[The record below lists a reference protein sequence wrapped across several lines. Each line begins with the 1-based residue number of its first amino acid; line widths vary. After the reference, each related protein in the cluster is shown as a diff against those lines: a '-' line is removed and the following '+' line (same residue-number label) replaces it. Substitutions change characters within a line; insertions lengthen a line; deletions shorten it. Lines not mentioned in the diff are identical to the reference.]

1 MQAPIK
7 IVVCD
12 DNWAESPLFEYTLR
26 NIGVNY
32 ELDWVDSGLELLI
45 YLTTAEIL
53 PDIIFLDVN
62 MPGKS
67 GIQCL
72 EEVRSNRKWNHI
84 PIIIQSFAGP
94 TKDIEAAFSG
104 GADLFILKSD
114 FSKDFQQILKTIL
127 QRDWTIRT
135 QPLKSN
141 FFLSGARVPGD

>member
-1 MQAPIK
+1 MQSPIK

-12 DNWAESPLFEYTLR
+12 DNWAESPLFEFTLHK
-26 NIGVNY
+26 IGIDY
-32 ELDWVDSGLELLI
+32 ELDWVDDGLELLI
-45 YLTTAEIL
+45 HLTTAKRL

-72 EEVRSNRKWNHI
+72 EDIRSNRKWNNI
-84 PIIIQSFAGP
+84 PIIIQSFAGA
-94 TKDIEAAFSG
+94 TRDIEAAFSG

-127 QRDWTIRT
+127 QRDWTTRT
-135 QPLKSN
+135 RPRKSN
-141 FFLSGARVPGD
+141 FFLGAGN

>member
-26 NIGVNY
+26 NIGIDF
-32 ELDWVDSGLELLI
+32 ELDWVDDSLELLI
-45 YLTTAEIL
+45 YLTTAGIL

-72 EEVRSNRKWNHI
+72 EEIRSNRNWNHI
-84 PIIIQSFAGP
+84 PIIIQSSAGP
-94 TKDIEAAFSG
+94 ARDIEAAFSG

-114 FSKDFQQILKTIL
+114 FSKDFQQILKGIF
-127 QRDWTIRT
+127 QRDWTTRT
-135 QPLKSN
+135 QPRKSN
-141 FFLSGARVPGD
+141 FFLSTGD

>member
-1 MQAPIK
+1 MQTPIK

-12 DNWAESPLFEYTLR
+12 DNWAESPLFEFTLR
-26 NIGVNY
+26 NIGIDY
-32 ELDWVDSGLELLI
+32 ELDWVDDALELLI

-72 EEVRSNRKWNHI
+72 EDIRSNRKWNHI
-84 PIIIQSFAGP
+84 PIIIQSFAGA
-94 TKDIEAAFSG
+94 TRDIEAAFTG

-127 QRDWTIRT
+127 QRDWTTRT
-135 QPLKSN
+135 RPPKSN
-141 FFLSGARVPGD
+141 FFLSTGN

>member
-1 MQAPIK
+1 MEHPIK

-12 DNWAESPLFEYTLR
+12 DNWVESPLFEFTLR

-32 ELDWVDSGLELLI
+32 QLAWVDDAVELLV
-45 YLTTAEIL
+45 YLTTVEIL

-72 EEVRSNRKWNHI
+72 EDIRSNSKWNHI

-94 TKDIEAAFSG
+94 TKDIEAAFNG

-114 FSKDFQQILKTIL
+114 FSKEFQQTLKSVL
-127 QRDWTIRT
+127 QRDWTTR
-135 QPLKSN
+135 PRPRKSS
-141 FFLSGARVPGD
+141 FFLNPGH

>member
-1 MQAPIK
+1 MPHPVK

-12 DNWAESPLFEYTLR
+12 DNWAESPLFEHTLR

-32 ELDWVDSGLELLI
+32 ELDWVEGGIELLVH
-45 YLTTAEIL
+45 LTTTEVL

-72 EEVRSNRKWNHI
+72 EDIRSNRKWNHI
-84 PIIIQSFAGP
+84 PIVIQSFAGP
-94 TKDIEAAFSG
+94 TKDIEAAFNA

-114 FSKDFQQILKTIL
+114 FSKGFQQTLKTVL
-127 QRDWTIRT
+127 QRDWTNRT
-135 QPLKSN
+135 RPQKSS
-141 FFLSGARVPGD
+141 FFLSPGC

>member
-1 MQAPIK
+1 MQSPIK

-26 NIGVNY
+26 KIGMEY
-32 ELDWVDSGLELLI
+32 ELDWVEGGLELLI

-67 GIQCL
+67 GIHWL
-72 EEVRSNRKWNHI
+72 EEIRSNRKWNHI

-94 TKDIEAAFSG
+94 TKDIEAAYHA

-114 FSKDFQQILKTIL
+114 FSKDFQQTLKTIL
-127 QRDWTIRT
+127 QRDWSARI
-135 QPLKSN
+135 QPRKSA
-141 FFLSGARVPGD
+141 FFLTPGK

>member
-1 MQAPIK
+1 MQSPIK

-26 NIGVNY
+26 KIGIEY
-32 ELDWVDSGLELLI
+32 ELDWVEGGLELLI

-53 PDIIFLDVN
+53 PDIVFLDVN

-67 GIQCL
+67 GIHWL
-72 EEVRSNRKWNHI
+72 EEIRSNRKWNHI

-94 TKDIEAAFSG
+94 TKDIEAAYHA

-114 FSKDFQQILKTIL
+114 FSKDFQQTLKAIL
-127 QRDWTIRT
+127 QRDWSARV
-135 QPLKSN
+135 QPRKSA
-141 FFLSGARVPGD
+141 FFLTPGE

>member
-12 DNWAESPLFEYTLR
+12 DNWAESPLFEFTLR
-26 NIGVNY
+26 NIGIDF
-32 ELDWVDSGLELLI
+32 ELDWVDDGLELLI
-45 YLTTAEIL
+45 YLTTANRL

-72 EEVRSNRKWNHI
+72 ADIRSNWKWNHI

-127 QRDWTIRT
+127 QHDWTTRT
-135 QPLKSN
+135 RPRKSA
-141 FFLSGARVPGD
+141 FFLSTGN

>member
-12 DNWAESPLFEYTLR
+12 DNWAESPLFEFTLR
-26 NIGVNY
+26 NIGINY

-45 YLTTAEIL
+45 YLTTAERL

-67 GIQCL
+67 GIQWL
-72 EEVRSNRKWNHI
+72 EEIRSNRRWNHI
-84 PIIIQSFAGP
+84 PIIIQSFAGA
-94 TKDIEAAFSG
+94 TRDVEAAFYG

-114 FSKDFQQILKTIL
+114 FSKGFQQTLATIF
-127 QRDWTIRT
+127 QRDWSTR
-135 QPLKSN
+135 PSPRKSN
-141 FFLSGARVPGD
+141 FFLGAGI

>member
-12 DNWAESPLFEYTLR
+12 DNWAESPLFEFTLR
-26 NIGVNY
+26 NIGIDY
-32 ELDWVDSGLELLI
+32 ELDWVDDSIDLLV
-45 YLTTAEIL
+45 YLTTAERL

-72 EEVRSNRKWNHI
+72 EDIRANRKWNGI
-84 PIIIQSFAGP
+84 PIIVQSFAGP
-94 TKDIEAAFSG
+94 TRDIEAAFYG

-114 FSKDFQQILKTIL
+114 FSKEFQQVLRAIF
-127 QRDWTIRT
+127 QRDWTTRT
-135 QPLKSN
+135 RPRKAN
-141 FFLSGARVPGD
+141 FFLSAAT

>member
-12 DNWAESPLFEYTLR
+12 DNWAESPLFEFTLR
-26 NIGVNY
+26 NIGIDY
-32 ELDWVDSGLELLI
+32 ELDWVDDALELLI

-72 EEVRSNRKWNHI
+72 EDIRSNRKWNHI
-84 PIIIQSFAGP
+84 PIIIQSFAGA
-94 TKDIEAAFSG
+94 TKDIEAAFTG

-114 FSKDFQQILKTIL
+114 FSKDFQQILKAIF
-127 QRDWTIRT
+127 QRDWTTRSR
-135 QPLKSN
+135 PRKSN
-141 FFLSGARVPGD
+141 FFLGAGN